1 VKGRKET
8 MIKTRRARTVCP
20 LQGEGCDSPCQA
32 LELVEWQ
39 AKYTSNT
46 YAVQR
51 LATQVAGFKCEG
63 R

>member
-1 VKGRKET
+1 

-51 LATQVAGFKCEG
+51 LATQVAGFKCGG